1 MSAFPLID
9 GMSTDPSH
17 ASFTLLWSNNASKT
31 EKMTSKRMTM
41 RTWSWPWGITAKR
54 LHLDQVFIIFRP
66 TTDIGAQEFTAGDDA
81 TKSWR
86 AETMQLYVRTD
97 PGHEHPVFSESP
109 GYRPLTYSSAL
120 TLCPDVEGSE
130 DYWCRTY
137 RPLRDVPIATGLN
150 GCTEMNIE
158 LLFPALFK
166 DPTPES
172 LEQIPD
178 YRILKVICHFS
189 ADL

>member
-1 MSAFPLID
+1 
-9 GMSTDPSH
+9 
-17 ASFTLLWSNNASKT
+17 
-31 EKMTSKRMTM
+31 
-41 RTWSWPWGITAKR
+41 
-54 LHLDQVFIIFRP
+54 
-66 TTDIGAQEFTAGDDA
+66 
-81 TKSWR
+81 
-86 AETMQLYVRTD
+86 MQLYVRTD
-97 PGHEHPVFSESP
+97 PGHEHPVFAERE
-109 GYRPLTYSSAL
+109 GHRPLTYSCAM
-120 TLCPDVEGSE
+120 TLAPDVEGTE

-158 LLFPALFK
+158 LLFPTLFRNS
-166 DPTPES
+166 TPGT

>member
-9 GMSTDPSH
+9 GHSEDPH
-17 ASFTLLWSNNASKT
+17 HLLFTMMWTNNATHT
-31 EKMTSKRMTM
+31 EKMTKQTVSM
-41 RTWSWPWGITAKR
+41 RTWSHPWGLTCKK
-54 LHLDQVFIIFRP
+54 LHLDQVYVIFRP
-66 TTDIGAQEFTAGDDA
+66 TTDITTFSLGDDN

-86 AETMQLYVRTD
+86 TETIQLYVRTN
-97 PGHEHPVFSESP
+97 PGNEYPLFHNADKS
-109 GYRPLTYSSAL
+109 RPLTYTQAL
-120 TLCPDVEGSE
+120 TLTPDIEGSE

-137 RPLRDVPIATGLN
+137 RPLRDVPICQGIN

-158 LLFPALFK
+158 LIFPTLFLN
-166 DPTPES
+166 TPSS

-189 ADL
+189 AER